1 AAVGDIEALAGYA
14 LAVLNDATRLRRMGE
29 AARRR
34 AEELFDSR
42 LIVPQYE
49 RLYTELLESGAGA

>member
-1 AAVGDIEALAGYA
+1 MGDIEAMAGYA
-14 LAVLNDATRLRRMGE
+14 LELLLNEPRLRRMGE

-34 AEELFDSR
+34 AETFFDSR

-49 RLYTELLESGAGA
+49 QLYKELLENNAAADL